1 MARSALEWGAAVGS
15 NSRDRHI
22 LRARSKEKELH
33 IRTYHLTI
41 YLSIYLSIY
50 LYLSSIY
57 RGPAAVK
64 IRRRLARTS

>member
-64 IRRRLARTS
+64 IR